1 MLGSKQLTVVLLVTR
16 VTHSDPDLIPDIET
30 FIEDSGQLLD
40 NSARD
45 FSQIYTGWV
54 NTSFIYPYYLKV
66 STMQLLF
73 LNLSIT
79 YLYIPTS
86 QVKC

>member
-1 MLGSKQLTVVLLVTR
+1 MLGSKQLTVILLVTR
-16 VTHSDPDLIPDIET
+16 VTRSDPDLIPDIGT
-30 FIEDSGQLLD
+30 FLEDSGQLLD

-66 STMQLLF
+66 F
-73 LNLSIT
+73 SISE
-79 YLYIPTS
+79 YLIRKLESMKVYS
-86 QVKC
+86 